1 MIFFEIF
8 SISNFN
14 KYLPIIVRIV
24 SQHIYTSLLYIKPS
38 VGEMDAA
45 LEVPAGG
52 DSFAEF
58 PTYEDFLNSQ
68 VLYISVHFKIK

>member
-1 MIFFEIF
+1 
-8 SISNFN
+8 
-14 KYLPIIVRIV
+14 
-24 SQHIYTSLLYIKPS
+24 
-38 VGEMDAA
+38 MDAA

-68 VLYISVHFKIK
+68 VLYISVHFKIMMPRGMRVEVGSGP

>member
-1 MIFFEIF
+1 
-8 SISNFN
+8 
-14 KYLPIIVRIV
+14 
-24 SQHIYTSLLYIKPS
+24 
-38 VGEMDAA
+38 MDAA

-68 VLYISVHFKIK
+68 VGAKSSSSFIC